1 MHCDSEERN
10 HEGPVVDE
18 AVVSQLTEMGFSQ
31 VRCVKA
37 VVNTSNS
44 GVDAA
49 MQWLLSHMDDPGN
62 KSI

>member
-1 MHCDSEERN
+1 M
-10 HEGPVVDE
+10 DE

>member
-18 AVVSQLTEMGFSQ
+18 AVVSQLTEMGFPR